1 MKRYLFVALLLCG
14 CVDESARI
22 THCDSVGDKQ
32 PLCGWQSPEDM
43 ELLADGKTL
52 MVSEMEQNHGEVYG
66 HLSLL
71 HVDTDRRQKL
81 SHSVVEGE
89 ELWGDKSC
97 SQPPGDYLAPHG
109 IHLSTR
115 ADGRQ
120 QLLVVNHSE
129 REAIEF
135 YEVLSE
141 ESGYRITWKGCAE
154 APAGSFLN
162 DVVALPDGGFVATHM
177 FDKPDAQVG
186 TMSWKEGLALI
197 GLNPG
202 YLLHWQDGKF
212 SQVEGYSSDYP
223 NGIQI
228 SADGRYL
235 FINAWAASTVTKFD
249 WHNRQLVSEAE
260 VQHPDNSQWGDNGKL
275 LIASHDF
282 SVGDLRL
289 CLSDGT
295 KACPGKFS
303 VVELDPETMQSRELL
318 EQHGAPMGAGTVIQE
333 VGETWYIGSFIGDRM
348 LKVTHP

>member
-1 MKRYLFVALLLCG
+1 MKRYLFTVLLLCG

-22 THCDSVGDKQ
+22 THCNAVDNKQ

-43 ELLADGKTL
+43 ELLPDGKTL
-52 MVSEMEQNHGEVYG
+52 MVSEMEQNHGDVYG

-71 HVDTDRRQKL
+71 HTEVNRRQVL
-81 SHSVVEGE
+81 AHSLVEGE
-89 ELWGDKSC
+89 ERWGNESC
-97 SQPPGDYLAPHG
+97 SQPPGEYLAPHG
-109 IHLSTR
+109 IHLSER

-120 QLLVVNHSE
+120 QLLVVNHGE

-135 YEVLSE
+135 YELLNSE
-141 ESGYRITWKGCAE
+141 AGYRIVWKGCAE
-154 APAGSFLN
+154 APTGSFLN
-162 DVVALPDGGFVATHM
+162 DVVALPGGGFVATHM

-202 YLLHWQDGKF
+202 HLLHWQAGVF
-212 SQVEGYSSDYP
+212 NAVEGYSSDYP

-249 WHNRQLVSEAE
+249 WQARKVLAE
-260 VQHPDNSQWGDNGKL
+260 VDVLHPDNSQWNRDGNL

-282 SVGDLRL
+282 SLGDLRL
-289 CLSDGT
+289 CLRDGT
-295 KACPGKFS
+295 QACPGKFS
-303 VVELDPETMQSRELL
+303 VVELNPQSMEIRQLL
-318 EQHGAPMGAGTVIQE
+318 EQHGVPMGAGTVVQE
-333 VGETWYIGSFIGDRM
+333 VGNSWYVGSFLGDRM